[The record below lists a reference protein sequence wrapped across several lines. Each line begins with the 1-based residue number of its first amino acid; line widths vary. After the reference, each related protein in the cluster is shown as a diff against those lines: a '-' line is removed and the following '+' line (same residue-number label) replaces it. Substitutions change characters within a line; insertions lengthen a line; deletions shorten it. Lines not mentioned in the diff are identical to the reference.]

1 MSTAG
6 STAHSSHVLFLLSE
20 DVVDARPQSLPLKTV
35 SLAHCLRPSTTCH
48 TSYRRPGPT
57 EQLERKLGRQKVE
70 LDSKSPEL
78 CQERQPW
85 VQGVKSPVGFRV
97 VLKDDAGNCRQV
109 IRAAWR
115 QRAPVSSQSSRGSQ
129 NLLDPVGG
137 RLHTVCCWL
146 HQKRRVR
153 PSESIWEFP
162 PFIFPWTLTTFQ
174 KATSLN
180 TVFWVCSPICLLL
193 SYALLLGTTL
203 VSAASLARSLQP
215 RGAVWLQHRARYQ

>member
-1 MSTAG
+1 M
-6 STAHSSHVLFLLSE
+6 
-20 DVVDARPQSLPLKTV
+20 
-35 SLAHCLRPSTTCH
+35 
-48 TSYRRPGPT
+48 
-57 EQLERKLGRQKVE
+57 E

-78 CQERQPW
+78 WQERQPW
-85 VQGVKSPVGFRV
+85 ARGVKSPVGFRV

-129 NLLDPVGG
+129 NLLDLVGG

-193 SYALLLGTTL
+193 SYALLLGTTP
-203 VSAASLARSLQP
+203 VSAASLARSPKVFSLEELCGSSTEQGISSSCTVSRSGPGRAFAATQP
-215 RGAVWLQHRARYQ
+215 IPGQRYNSYCHGPQESGPQIMEPLTAQVNLSYLLC

>member
-1 MSTAG
+1 M
-6 STAHSSHVLFLLSE
+6 
-20 DVVDARPQSLPLKTV
+20 
-35 SLAHCLRPSTTCH
+35 
-48 TSYRRPGPT
+48 
-57 EQLERKLGRQKVE
+57 E

-78 CQERQPW
+78 WQERQPW
-85 VQGVKSPVGFRV
+85 ARGVKSPVGFRV

-129 NLLDPVGG
+129 NLLDLVGG

-193 SYALLLGTTL
+193 SYALLLGTTP
-203 VSAASLARSLQP
+203 VSAASLARSPKVFSLEELCGSSTEQGISTAAQSVVQVQEEPLQLPSQSLVSAITAIAMAP
-215 RGAVWLQHRARYQ
+215 RRVGLRSWSPSQPKLT

>member
-1 MSTAG
+1 M
-6 STAHSSHVLFLLSE
+6 
-20 DVVDARPQSLPLKTV
+20 
-35 SLAHCLRPSTTCH
+35 
-48 TSYRRPGPT
+48 
-57 EQLERKLGRQKVE
+57 E

-78 CQERQPW
+78 WQERQPW
-85 VQGVKSPVGFRV
+85 ARGVKSPVGFRV

-193 SYALLLGTTL
+193 SYALLLGMTPVLLLLLALPRSSASRSCVAPAQSKVSVAAAQSVVQVQEEPWQLPSQSL
-203 VSAASLARSLQP
+203 VSTITAIAMAPRRVGLRSWSPSQP
-215 RGAVWLQHRARYQ
+215 KLT